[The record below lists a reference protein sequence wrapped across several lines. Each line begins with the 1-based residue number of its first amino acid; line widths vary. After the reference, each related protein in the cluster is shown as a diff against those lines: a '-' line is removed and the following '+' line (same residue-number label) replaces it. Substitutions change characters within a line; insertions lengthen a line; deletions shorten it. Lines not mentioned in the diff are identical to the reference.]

1 MTLQWILNPWFIFTL
16 LTGGIAA
23 CLCLF
28 FSLKLETR
36 KIVRGAQSAQLEMG
50 HTLECLTRELEAIAA
65 EIRLMQERVDRT
77 VTPPLAVSGL
87 NLNKRGL
94 ALRMHRRGESAGQIA
109 NALTLPEREVELL
122 LKVQQVYAEAAQKK
136 PIVSIE

>member
-1 MTLQWILNPWFIFTL
+1 MTLQWLLNPWFISTL
-16 LTGGIAA
+16 LTAGIVA

-36 KIVRGAQSAQLEMG
+36 TIVRAAQSAQREMG
-50 HTLECLTRELEAIAA
+50 DTLERLTGELRAIAA

-77 VTPPLAVSGL
+77 VSPPLAVSGL
-87 NLNKRGL
+87 NLNKRSL

-122 LKVQQVYAEAAQKK
+122 LKVQQVYAEAEQEK
-136 PIVSIE
+136 PAEV